1 MPQPIVE
8 QNFQNLLEPG
18 LREVFHVEM
27 SNRASLH
34 KRQRLFTT
42 LTSERA
48 FEDHLG
54 IGALGSDGW
63 DYKTRGQVSYDSMSE
78 GYKATLRHR
87 SFAKGIVIEREML
100 EDNLYPGS
108 GIPRSITERAEKL
121 AEATETYRELI
132 AAAVFNN
139 ISTDSGTTTGGF
151 NLAGPD
157 AVGLASAAHPRS
169 PSDSAT
175 QSNEGALSLTVDNV
189 DTARQNMRAWTDDRA
204 ELIAVNPDVLLVPPE
219 LEKAALIIQQS
230 MQEPGH
236 ANNDA
241 NVVGRRV
248 KEVISWDFLT
258 DANAWGLI
266 DDQRR
271 AQHLLWYDRVA
282 PEFAAEGDFDS
293 LVAKF
298 RAYFRCGRGWTD
310 WRWIMWEN
318 PS

>member
-27 SNRASLH
+27 QNRAELH
-34 KRQRLFTT
+34 KRARLFTT
-42 LTSERA
+42 LQSERA
-48 FEDHLG
+48 FEEHLG
-54 IGALGSDGW
+54 IGSLGTDGW
-63 DYKTRGQVSYDSMSE
+63 DYKARGQVSYDSLNE
-78 GYKATLRHR
+78 NYKATLRHR
-87 SFAKGIVIEREML
+87 SFAKGIIIEREML
-100 EDNLYPGS
+100 DDNLYPGA

-121 AEATETYRELI
+121 ADATETYRELI

-139 ISTDSGTTTGGF
+139 ISTDSGTTVGGF
-151 NLAGPD
+151 SLAGPD
-157 AVGLASAAHPRS
+157 AVGLASASHPRS
-169 PSDSAT
+169 SADSAT
-175 QSNEGALSLTVDNV
+175 QSNEGSLALSVDNV
-189 DTARQNMRAWTDDRA
+189 DSTRQSMRAWTDDRG
-204 ELIAVNPDVLLVPPE
+204 ELISVKPDVLLVPPE
-219 LEKAALIIQQS
+219 LEKDALIIQQS
-230 MQEPGH
+230 QMEPGH

-258 DANAWGLI
+258 DANAWGMI

-271 AQHLLWYDRVA
+271 AKHLLWYDRVA
-282 PEFAAEGDFDS
+282 PEFAATGDFDS
-293 LVAKF
+293 LVAKY

-310 WRWIMWEN
+310 WRFIMWQN